1 MVKNGVEFVIWVCY
15 SVLRTIYK
23 CSLPA
28 YKNTLETHK
37 TQGGILENK
46 IYFACFA
53 NYFTIFYYILILSKI
68 TIYFNIQL

>member
-15 SVLRTIYK
+15 SVLGTIYK

-37 TQGGILENK
+37 TQGGILENENNK
-46 IYFACFA
+46 THPKHHPLPGNGHRLLYRWRCFG
-53 NYFTIFYYILILSKI
+53 
-68 TIYFNIQL
+68 